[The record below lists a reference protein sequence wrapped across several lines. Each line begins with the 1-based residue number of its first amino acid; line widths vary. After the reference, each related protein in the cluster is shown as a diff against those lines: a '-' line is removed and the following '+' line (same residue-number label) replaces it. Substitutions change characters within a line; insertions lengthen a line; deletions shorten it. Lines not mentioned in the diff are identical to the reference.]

1 MPRDLLRSQR
11 LRMVNHQGDAL
22 RLGMNFAA
30 SEVVHVLTG
39 HPPLSPVNAVQPA
52 AGPA

>member
-22 RLGMNFAA
+22 RLGMYWTEEA
-30 SEVVHVLTG
+30 
-39 HPPLSPVNAVQPA
+39 VNAVQPA
-52 AGPA
+52 TGPA